1 MSTNRNLNLVLF
13 FSFVYFISCYAIS
26 ISWYY
31 NGYFYFDVYNIF
43 FDTDPNKNLS
53 AFAHGRG
60 MHAVSHAFLELFS
73 VTIRSIEFAFS
84 SLSTISNRLEFR
96 ELLALAISPIFSALT
111 IVYFYKILMQLKIK
125 TIDANIFTLIFSASF
140 SNVIFA
146 IIPETYAISCFLIAL
161 LVHYYLRSG
170 QMKQSGSPLAWLIIA
185 ILLTGITITNIG
197 IFFLIFSAHLLK
209 NEKFD
214 YYNTFRKASLYSISA
229 VLLVFI
235 YYKMSH
241 FLFSAITGIDIKT
254 GSVGGI
260 DWIAKY
266 ATTSLY
272 KAGINIINLFSASI
286 NAFLAAS
293 PKTIDPYI
301 FSSEIWY
308 NLLSFT
314 RYKAD
319 YLWLSSVAIL
329 CSAFA
334 YASKE
339 HLKEK
344 RWHDLYLISGLII
357 VFNFS
362 LHVLFGRE
370 MFMYTQ
376 HWIIPLCL
384 ILVPVL
390 SGRRALSIT
399 FLLLLVGVNLQFL
412 FNVEQLVTK

>member
-31 NGYFYFDVYNIF
+31 NGYFDVYNIF
-43 FDTDPNKNLS
+43 FDTDSNKNLS
-53 AFAHGRG
+53 TFAHGRG
-60 MHAVSHAFLELFS
+60 IHSVSHAFLELFS

-96 ELLALAISPIFSALT
+96 ELFALAISPIFSALT
-111 IVYFYKILMQLKIK
+111 IVCFYKILMQLKIK

-170 QMKQSGSPLAWLIIA
+170 QMKQSGSPLTWLIIA

-241 FLFSAITGIDIKT
+241 FLFSAITGIDLKT
-254 GSVGGI
+254 GSVI

-266 ATTSLY
+266 VTTSLY

-293 PKTIDPYI
+293 PKTIAPYI
-301 FSSEIWY
+301 FSSEVWY

>member
-1 MSTNRNLNLVLF
+1 
-13 FSFVYFISCYAIS
+13 
-26 ISWYY
+26 
-31 NGYFYFDVYNIF
+31 
-43 FDTDPNKNLS
+43 
-53 AFAHGRG
+53 
-60 MHAVSHAFLELFS
+60 MHALSHAFLELFS
-73 VTIRSIEFAFS
+73 VTIRIIEFAFS

-96 ELLALAISPIFSALT
+96 ELIALAISPIFSALT
-111 IVYFYKILMQLKIK
+111 IVCFYIILMQLKIK
-125 TIDANIFTLIFSASF
+125 TIDANIFTLIFAASF

-161 LVHYYLRSG
+161 LVYYYLRSG
-170 QMKQSGSPLAWLIIA
+170 QMKQSGSPLAWFIIA
-185 ILLTGITITNIG
+185 ILLTGITITNIC
-197 IFFLIFSAHLLK
+197 IFFLIFSAHLFK

-241 FLFSAITGIDIKT
+241 FLFSAITGIDIKM
-254 GSVGGI
+254 GGHGGI

-266 ATTSLY
+266 VTTSLY
-272 KAGINIINLFSASI
+272 KAGLNIINLFSASI
-286 NAFLAAS
+286 NALLAAS
-293 PKTIDPYI
+293 PTTIAPYI
-301 FSSEIWY
+301 FSEEEVWY

-329 CSAFA
+329 YSVFA

-357 VFNFS
+357 VYNFS

-384 ILVPVL
+384 ILVPVF
-390 SGRRALSIT
+390 SGKRALSIT

>member
-31 NGYFYFDVYNIF
+31 NGYFDVYNIF

-53 AFAHGRG
+53 SFAHGRG
-60 MHAVSHAFLELFS
+60 GHAVTHVFLELFS
-73 VTIRSIEFAFS
+73 VTIRIIEFAFS

-96 ELLALAISPIFSALT
+96 ELFALAISPIFSALT

-214 YYNTFRKASLYSISA
+214 YYNTFKKASLYSISA

-235 YYKMSH
+235 YWKMSH
-241 FLFSAITGIDIKT
+241 FLFSAITGIDLKT
-254 GSVGGI
+254 GSAI

-266 ATTSLY
+266 VTTSLY

-293 PKTIDPYI
+293 PTTIAPYI
-301 FSSEIWY
+301 FSSEVWY

>member
-1 MSTNRNLNLVLF
+1 VSTNRNLNLVLF

-31 NGYFYFDVYNIF
+31 SGYFDVYNIF
-43 FDTDPNKNLS
+43 FDTDPNNNLS
-53 AFAHGRG
+53 LFAHGRG
-60 MHAVSHAFLELFS
+60 IHTVRHAFLELFS
-73 VTIRSIEFAFS
+73 VTIRIIEFAFS
-84 SLSTISNRLEFR
+84 SLSTISHRLEFR
-96 ELLALAISPIFSALT
+96 ELFALAISPIFSALT
-111 IVYFYKILMQLKIK
+111 IVYFYKILIQLKIK
-125 TIDANIFTLIFSASF
+125 TIDANILTLIFSASF

-161 LVHYYLRSG
+161 LVHYYLRNG

-185 ILLTGITITNIG
+185 ILLTGITITNIC

-214 YYNTFRKASLYSISA
+214 YYSTFRKASLYSISA

-241 FLFSAITGIDIKT
+241 FLFSTITGIDIKT
-254 GSVGGI
+254 GSTGVTI
-260 DWIAKY
+260 DWIAQY
-266 ATTSLY
+266 VTTSLY
-272 KAGINIINLFSASI
+272 TAGSNIINLFSASI

-293 PKTIDPYI
+293 PTTIDPYN
-301 FSSEIWY
+301 FPSKVWY
-308 NLLSFT
+308 SLLSFT

-319 YLWLSSVAIL
+319 YLWLISVAIL

>member
-1 MSTNRNLNLVLF
+1 VSINRNLNLVLF

-26 ISWYY
+26 VSWYY
-31 NGYFYFDVYNIF
+31 NGYFDVYNIF

-53 AFAHGRG
+53 SFAHGRG

-73 VTIRSIEFAFS
+73 VTIRIIEFAFS

-96 ELLALAISPIFSALT
+96 ELIALAISPIFSALT
-111 IVYFYKILMQLKIK
+111 IVCFYIILMQLKIK
-125 TIDANIFTLIFSASF
+125 TIDANIFTLIFATSF

-161 LVHYYLRSG
+161 LVYYYLRSG
-170 QMKQSGSPLAWLIIA
+170 QMKQSGSPLAWFIIA
-185 ILLTGITITNIG
+185 ILLTGITITNIC

-214 YYNTFRKASLYSISA
+214 YYNAFRKASFYSISA

-241 FLFSAITGIDIKT
+241 FLFSAITGIDIKM
-254 GSVGGI
+254 GGGGGI

-266 ATTSLY
+266 VTTSLY

-293 PKTIDPYI
+293 PTIIAPYI
-301 FSSEIWY
+301 FSKEQVSY

-314 RYKAD
+314 RYKED

-329 CSAFA
+329 CSVFA

>member
-31 NGYFYFDVYNIF
+31 NGYFDVYNIF

-73 VTIRSIEFAFS
+73 VTIRIIEFAFS

-96 ELLALAISPIFSALT
+96 ELFALAISPIFSALT

-125 TIDANIFTLIFSASF
+125 TIDANIFTLIFAASF

-146 IIPETYAISCFLIAL
+146 IIPETYAISCFLNAL

-241 FLFSAITGIDIKT
+241 FLFSAITGIDLKT
-254 GSVGGI
+254 GSVI

-266 ATTSLY
+266 VTTSLY

-293 PKTIDPYI
+293 PKTIAPYI
-301 FSSEIWY
+301 FSSEVWY

>member
-1 MSTNRNLNLVLF
+1 
-13 FSFVYFISCYAIS
+13 
-26 ISWYY
+26 
-31 NGYFYFDVYNIF
+31 
-43 FDTDPNKNLS
+43 
-53 AFAHGRG
+53 

-73 VTIRSIEFAFS
+73 VTIRIIEFAFS

-111 IVYFYKILMQLKIK
+111 IVYFYKILIQLKIK

-170 QMKQSGSPLAWLIIA
+170 QMKQSGSPLTWLIIA

-301 FSSEIWY
+301 FSSEVWY

>member
-1 MSTNRNLNLVLF
+1 MSTNRNLNLVLL

-31 NGYFYFDVYNIF
+31 NGYFDVYNIF

-53 AFAHGRG
+53 TFAHGRG
-60 MHAVSHAFLELFS
+60 MHAYSHAFLELFS
-73 VTIRSIEFAFS
+73 VTIRIIEFAFS

-96 ELLALAISPIFSALT
+96 ELFALAISPIFSALT

-170 QMKQSGSPLAWLIIA
+170 QMKQSGSPLTWLIIA

-301 FSSEIWY
+301 FSSEVWY

>member
-31 NGYFYFDVYNIF
+31 NGYFDVYNIF
-43 FDTDPNKNLS
+43 FDTDPNINLS
-53 AFAHGRG
+53 SFAHGRG
-60 MHAVSHAFLELFS
+60 IHAVRHAFLELFS
-73 VTIRSIEFAFS
+73 VTIRIIEFAFS

-111 IVYFYKILMQLKIK
+111 IVYFYKILIQLKIK

-170 QMKQSGSPLAWLIIA
+170 QMKQSGSPLTWLIIA

-241 FLFSAITGIDIKT
+241 FLFSAITGIDLKT
-254 GSVGGI
+254 GSAI

-266 ATTSLY
+266 VTTSLY

-293 PKTIDPYI
+293 PTTRVPYI
-301 FSSEIWY
+301 FSSEVWY

-412 FNVEQLVTK
+412 FNVEQLVTNQQ

>member
-31 NGYFYFDVYNIF
+31 NGYFDVYNIF

-53 AFAHGRG
+53 SFAHGRG

-73 VTIRSIEFAFS
+73 VTIRIIEFAFS

-96 ELLALAISPIFSALT
+96 ELFALAISPIFSALT

-241 FLFSAITGIDIKT
+241 FLFSAITGIVFKDPRI
-254 GSVGGI
+254 GEI
-260 DWIAKY
+260 DWIAGY
-266 ATTSLY
+266 VTTSLY

-293 PKTIDPYI
+293 PKTIAPYI
-301 FSSEIWY
+301 FSSEVWY

>member
-73 VTIRSIEFAFS
+73 VTIRIIEFAFS

-96 ELLALAISPIFSALT
+96 ELFALAISPIFSALT

-241 FLFSAITGIDIKT
+241 FLFSAITGIDLKT
-254 GSVGGI
+254 GSAI

-266 ATTSLY
+266 VTTSLY

-293 PKTIDPYI
+293 PKYMIDHE
-301 FSSEIWY
+301 FSKDQDLY

>member
-26 ISWYY
+26 VSWYY
-31 NGYFYFDVYNIF
+31 NGYFDVYNIF

-73 VTIRSIEFAFS
+73 VTIRIIEFAFS

-96 ELLALAISPIFSALT
+96 ELIALAISPIFSALT
-111 IVYFYKILMQLKIK
+111 IVWFYKILMQLKIK

-170 QMKQSGSPLAWLIIA
+170 QMKQSGSPLAWFIIA

-241 FLFSAITGIDIKT
+241 FLFSAITGIDVKT

-260 DWIAKY
+260 DWIAQY
-266 ATTSLY
+266 VTTSLY

-329 CSAFA
+329 FSAFA

>member
-31 NGYFYFDVYNIF
+31 NGYFDVYNIF

-73 VTIRSIEFAFS
+73 VTIRIIEFAFS

-96 ELLALAISPIFSALT
+96 ELIALAISPIFSALT
-111 IVYFYKILMQLKIK
+111 IVCFYKILMQLKIK
-125 TIDANIFTLIFSASF
+125 TIDANIFTLIFATSF

-161 LVHYYLRSG
+161 LVYYYLRSG
-170 QMKQSGSPLAWLIIA
+170 QMKQSGSPLAWFIIA
-185 ILLTGITITNIG
+185 ILLTGITITNIC

-293 PKTIDPYI
+293 PTTIAPYI
-301 FSSEIWY
+301 FPEEVWY

>member
-1 MSTNRNLNLVLF
+1 VSTNRNLNLVLF

-31 NGYFYFDVYNIF
+31 NGYFDVYNIF

-60 MHAVSHAFLELFS
+60 LHAVSHAFLELFS
-73 VTIRSIEFAFS
+73 VTIRIIEFAFS

-96 ELLALAISPIFSALT
+96 ELFALAISPIFSALT
-111 IVYFYKILMQLKIK
+111 IVCFYKILMQLKIK

-170 QMKQSGSPLAWLIIA
+170 QMKQSGSPLAWLMIA
-185 ILLTGITITNIG
+185 ILLTGITITNIV

-241 FLFSAITGIDIKT
+241 FLFSAITGIDVKT

-266 ATTSLY
+266 VTTSLY

-293 PKTIDPYI
+293 PKTALHTT
-301 FSSEIWY
+301 SSELTY

>member
-31 NGYFYFDVYNIF
+31 NGYFDVYNIF

-73 VTIRSIEFAFS
+73 VTIRIIEFAFS

-96 ELLALAISPIFSALT
+96 ELFALAISPIFSALT
-111 IVYFYKILMQLKIK
+111 IVCFYKILMQLKIK

-170 QMKQSGSPLAWLIIA
+170 QMKQSGSPLVWFIIA

-241 FLFSAITGIDIKT
+241 FLFSAITGIDVKT
-254 GSVGGI
+254 GSVGGGI

-266 ATTSLY
+266 VTTSLY

-293 PKTIDPYI
+293 PKTIAPYI
-301 FSSEIWY
+301 FSSEVWY